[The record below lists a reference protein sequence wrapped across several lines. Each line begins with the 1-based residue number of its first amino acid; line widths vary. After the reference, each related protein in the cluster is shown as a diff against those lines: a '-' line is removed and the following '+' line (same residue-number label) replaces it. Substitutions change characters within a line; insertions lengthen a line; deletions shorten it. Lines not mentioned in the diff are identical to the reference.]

1 MRKRTDVDR
10 LLEMVRLHRM
20 GVPNRKAAAM
30 LNMGPNTHR
39 AARDA
44 FTAAGLW
51 NGDPEDLPKPAAL
64 RALLP
69 QGKPKQQVSSVER
82 WRPTITALE
91 ERGLNAKTIHDRL
104 KLDQSDFKGT
114 YDAVKRLVASIREKQ
129 PLKPEDVVIPVET
142 DPGLIAQVDFAYV
155 GEVIE
160 PASSTRRK
168 AWVFVMTLGF
178 SRHFFAHVVFDQT
191 IATWIDLHVRAFR
204 FFGGIPQTLVPD
216 NLKAAVIR
224 AAFGVDD
231 DVVAQRD
238 YRELAR
244 HFRFQID
251 PAPPQS
257 PEKKGKVERN
267 IKFVEAFLES
277 RDLELDI
284 DGLNQDL
291 NGWNREIAC
300 QRVHKTTKRVPI
312 RVFEDEERQHLLV
325 PPDRPWIFKTWRQR
339 TVQRDAHVPF
349 ERRYYSVPWQHI
361 GQEVLLE
368 ATPDRIRIWLDGALV
383 AEHDRHGTK
392 LRSTTD
398 GHLPKERAAYA
409 ERNPAFWRKR
419 AAEIGPETEGWVGE
433 RLDGDVVSKL
443 RLVQAAVIY
452 LETLPDGRAE
462 AVCRRAREFGV
473 RKLKELK
480 NIVALGL
487 DRKDPP
493 PAPTPEEPQSG
504 TFARPLTT
512 LFQNRLGG
520 GDVWN

>member
-30 LNMGPNTHR
+30 LNMGPNNHR

-44 FTAAGLW
+44 FAAAGVW
-51 NGDPEDLPKPAAL
+51 DGDPEDLPEPVAL

-69 QGKPKQQVSSVER
+69 QGKPKQQISSVER
-82 WRPTITALE
+82 WRATITLLE

-104 KLDQSDFKGT
+104 KLDHPDFKGT
-114 YDAVKRLVASIREKQ
+114 YDAVKRVVAGVREKR
-129 PLKPEDVVIPVET
+129 PLKAEDVVIPVET
-142 DPGLIAQVDFAYV
+142 DPGQIAQVDFAYV
-155 GEVIE
+155 GEVLD

-178 SRHFFAHVVFDQT
+178 SRHFFTHIVFDQMIT
-191 IATWIDLHVRAFR
+191 TWLDLHVRAFR
-204 FFGGIPQTLVPD
+204 FFGGVPRVIVPD

-244 HFRFQID
+244 HHGFQID
-251 PAPPQS
+251 PTPPRS

-267 IKFVEAFLES
+267 VQFVEGFLES
-277 RDLELDI
+277 RDRDLDV

-291 NGWNREIAC
+291 DRWNREIAS
-300 QRVHKTTKRVPI
+300 QRVHGTTKRVPI
-312 RVFEDEERQHLLV
+312 RVFEEEERQHLLGL
-325 PPDRPWIFKTWRQR
+325 PARPWIPKTWRR
-339 TVQRDAHVPF
+339 KTVQRDAHVPF

-383 AEHDRHGTK
+383 AEHDRHGEK
-392 LRSTTD
+392 LRSTAD
-398 GHLPKERAAYA
+398 GHLPTERAAYA

-419 AAEIGPETEGWVGE
+419 AEGLGPETAAWVAE
-433 RLDGDVVSKL
+433 QLDGNVVSQL
-443 RLVQAAVIY
+443 RVVQAAVTY
-452 LETLPDGRAE
+452 LETLADGRAE
-462 AVCRRAREFGV
+462 PVCRRAREFGV
-473 RKLKELK
+473 KKLKELK

-493 PAPTPEEPQSG
+493 PPPPEEPQMA

-520 GDVWN
+520 GNVWN